1 MDEMKDQ
8 VTCHTEGHSAHSAN
22 PFVTSAKATLHC
34 LTGCVIGEVAGLI
47 IAMAIGLSV
56 WSTIIL
62 ATSLAYLS
70 GFTLGLLPVM
80 RDQGKT
86 FMQALKLIWIG
97 EVVSIG
103 VMEIAMNATDYYM
116 GGMTAGSLLA
126 PQFWIAMLLA
136 IPAGFIAAWPV
147 NWWLL
152 SRDLKA
158 CH

>member
-1 MDEMKDQ
+1 MSDQ
-8 VTCHTEGHSAHSAN
+8 TTPCHQHGSSNA
-22 PFVTSAKATLHC
+22 FMTSAKATLHC
-34 LTGCVIGEVAGLI
+34 LTGCVIGEVSGLI
-47 IAMAIGLSV
+47 IAMALGLGV
-56 WSTIIL
+56 WPTIIL

-86 FMQALKLIWIG
+86 FLEALKLIWIG
-97 EVVSIG
+97 EAISIG
-103 VMEIAMNATDYYM
+103 VMEFAMNATDYYM

-126 PQFWIAMLLA
+126 QQFWIAIIVA
-136 IPAGFIAAWPV
+136 IPAGFVAAWPV

>member
-1 MDEMKDQ
+1 MTDH
-8 VTCHTEGHSAHSAN
+8 TACHNEGHSENSSN

-47 IAMAIGLSV
+47 IAMALGLGI
-56 WSTIIL
+56 WPTIIL

-86 FMQALKLIWIG
+86 FIQALKLIWLG
-97 EVVSIG
+97 EVISIG

-126 PQFWIAMLLA
+126 PQFWIAMMIA
-136 IPAGFIAAWPV
+136 IPAGFVAAWPV